1 MTTTVNAA
9 AFVPDRFDPPRR
21 LDHAQFRLRP
31 LDVQHNERDYA
42 AWTSSMQ
49 HIKATPGFVGE
60 SWPHPM
66 TLEANR
72 DDLARHA
79 SDFAARRGFT
89 FTVLDA
95 QDDVIGCVYIYP
107 GRDADHDARV
117 TSWVRAS
124 HAQLD
129 RVLHDAV
136 ALWLTAAWPFERV
149 DYAPRTR

>member
-1 MTTTVNAA
+1 MTRTANDV
-9 AFVPDRFDPPRR
+9 AFVPDGFDPPRH

-42 AWTSSMQ
+42 AWTGSMQ
-49 HIKATPGFVGE
+49 HIKATPGFIGE